1 MVHCLTVAGR
11 FFFVACFITQTTMF
25 AQYPSVYLHSHW
37 YNVLILLAVPTLVVW
52 WLLLRKNN
60 KQLQQLWMVWGCY
73 ILTMIIPMVG
83 LIYGGLRKKLDGNHF
98 FGPNVLMM
106 TTCGSPAIALLL
118 LSSANDTAQDNV
130 ALFAEICCNT
140 ILDLFDDIE
149 LLDMLLSQ
157 NESTF
162 HLPSSLEVSILVC
175 VCISLLLSTL
185 EMAEKKHDRDCGCKY
200 RKRIYFL
207 RLLLQ
212 MFLVNIALLIIRL
225 VVWLKYK
232 HNASIFIAKN
242 LIVIVMS
249 IINMTRLGS
258 DED

>member
-1 MVHCLTVAGR
+1 
-11 FFFVACFITQTTMF
+11 MF

-52 WLLLRKNN
+52 VLLLRNN
-60 KQLQQLWMVWGCY
+60 DKQLQQLWMVWGSY
-73 ILTMIIPMVG
+73 ILTMMIPMVG
-83 LIYGGLRKKLDGNHF
+83 LIYGGLREKLAGNQF

-118 LSSANDTAQDNV
+118 LSTANDAVKDKV

-157 NESTF
+157 NESTVF
-162 HLPSSLEVSILVC
+162 HLPASLEVTILVC

-185 EMAEKKHDRDCGCKY
+185 EMAEKKHDRACGCKNQEN
-200 RKRIYFL
+200 IYFL

-225 VVWLKYK
+225 DVWLKYK
-232 HNASIFIAKN
+232 HSASIFIAKN

-249 IINMTRLGS
+249 IINMIRLVHKWLSRVKIEKDG
-258 DED
+258 EV